1 MKMKNRVAG
10 VALALTVVLG
20 GTAVGAEV
28 VSAAPA
34 AKTSAT
40 VLAGQFCKGTDVGK
54 VVTASNGAKVICK
67 NVNGYN
73 RWVVK

>member
-1 MKMKNRVAG
+1 MKIRTRLAG
-10 VALALTVVLG
+10 AAVALTVAMG
-20 GTAVGAEV
+20 GVSLAAESV
-28 VSAAPA
+28 TAAPA
-34 AKTSAT
+34 VQSRGT
-40 VLAGQFCKGTDVGK
+40 VLAGQFCAKADVGK

>member
-1 MKMKNRVAG
+1 MKIRSRAAG
-10 VALALTVVLG
+10 AMLALTVALG
-20 GTAVGAEV
+20 GASLAATDVAAVVAR
-28 VSAAPA
+28 P
-34 AKTSAT
+34 T
-40 VLAGQFCKGTDVGK
+40 VLAGQFCAKADVGK